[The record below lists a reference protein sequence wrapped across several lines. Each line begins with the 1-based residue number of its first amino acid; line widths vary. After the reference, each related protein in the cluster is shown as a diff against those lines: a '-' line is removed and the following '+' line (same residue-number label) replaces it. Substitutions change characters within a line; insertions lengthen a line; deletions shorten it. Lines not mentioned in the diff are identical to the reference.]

1 MNIPGFIRNDFWRK
15 MVALLFAVVVY
26 YSIGYQQRE
35 TRWIRNVP
43 VDVRPAASDF
53 IMSPGA
59 SDFRTDI
66 QVRGTAEQLDAA
78 AQDLFTGSVEVGDA
92 NRIGEGIY
100 AVTLKPGNFRA
111 PSNVK
116 VVRVAADKAVLEL
129 RMQRRIAKELP
140 VKPRVSGRLSEDFRL
155 GEMVVLPRRVT
166 VTGPE
171 HDVNRL
177 KEVLTE
183 RVPLSPEIE
192 ESILYRAK
200 VEAPSSVTVV
210 PEQVEVQI
218 GIERNI
224 GEMVWKDIPVVL
236 LWDRSAG
243 LDASFV
249 EENPRVSVTVR
260 NSAASQAERVM
271 PEHLRAFVDVT
282 RLSSPGIHKVNVE
295 CHIRGGRG
303 TVRAIHPGEFQVK
316 IVKANRK

>member
-155 GEMVVLPRRVT
+155 GIRIKKAGKGSFNVDNICDSRMQK
-166 VTGPE
+166 GGAKKCPE
-171 HDVNRL
+171 KTKN
-177 KEVLTE
+177 
-183 RVPLSPEIE
+183 
-192 ESILYRAK
+192 A
-200 VEAPSSVTVV
+200 
-210 PEQVEVQI
+210 
-218 GIERNI
+218 
-224 GEMVWKDIPVVL
+224 
-236 LWDRSAG
+236 
-243 LDASFV
+243 
-249 EENPRVSVTVR
+249 
-260 NSAASQAERVM
+260 
-271 PEHLRAFVDVT
+271 
-282 RLSSPGIHKVNVE
+282 
-295 CHIRGGRG
+295 
-303 TVRAIHPGEFQVK
+303 
-316 IVKANRK
+316 